1 MRLSTNSRDRCPGGV
16 IGPDDP
22 LSRDRNVIVA
32 GEAGTNTN
40 PWRRSPLG
48 WSATRCR
55 CLAQGQL
62 EARIAPTGR
71 GIYEHAMSIYLTRST
86 TAPVLLVAAKPALDD
101 TLFINQRFDAEV
113 LVDARFTHCTFANIS
128 FKSAKLINCY
138 FVDCVFEG
146 CYFRNTEIR
155 ESNFPAC
162 RFIDS
167 EFVKPIIVESD
178 FGYVRFIRS
187 AIPYDSLESSLP
199 GRANV
204 CYDLTAAL
212 AIQAALLGR
221 DADARRY
228 RLKSIEKR
236 EEALWRGVRWSDD
249 YARSHYP
256 TDFQRVGALTTL
268 VISKLNGFLWGYG
281 ESMRRLLI
289 NLLVLSAVL
298 CPLLLLL
305 VEDNLHKS
313 GSVSVGDAWL
323 LSLSSIMNT
332 GSSGITATGLAEA
345 IVLGETALGLLF
357 FGLFVAYLF
366 RAVTRR

>member
-1 MRLSTNSRDRCPGGV
+1 MSTNSRDRCPGGV

-22 LSRDRNVIVA
+22 LSRDWNVIVA
-32 GEAGTNTN
+32 GESGTN
-40 PWRRSPLG
+40 PRRRLPLG

-86 TAPVLLVAAKPALDD
+86 TAPALLVAAKPALDD

-113 LVDARFTHCTFANIS
+113 LIDARFTHCTFANIS

-178 FGYVRFIRS
+178 
-187 AIPYDSLESSLP
+187 
-199 GRANV
+199 
-204 CYDLTAAL
+204 
-212 AIQAALLGR
+212 
-221 DADARRY
+221 
-228 RLKSIEKR
+228 
-236 EEALWRGVRWSDD
+236 
-249 YARSHYP
+249 
-256 TDFQRVGALTTL
+256 
-268 VISKLNGFLWGYG
+268 
-281 ESMRRLLI
+281 
-289 NLLVLSAVL
+289 
-298 CPLLLLL
+298 
-305 VEDNLHKS
+305 
-313 GSVSVGDAWL
+313 
-323 LSLSSIMNT
+323 
-332 GSSGITATGLAEA
+332 
-345 IVLGETALGLLF
+345 
-357 FGLFVAYLF
+357 
-366 RAVTRR
+366 